1 MDSET
6 LKSVHLIGE
15 SSFGGQIYAANEV
28 FALVVGHNAT
38 EIKGVMGLSDLNTGE
53 LITKMTDKNL
63 GKALR
68 LDLGKENMSVLVGII
83 VLAGSNLLEVS
94 KAVQKK
100 VADSVENIIGVSLS
114 AVNVQITDVRSR

>member
-1 MDSET
+1 MDNES
-6 LKSVHLIGE
+6 LKSVHFISE
-15 SSFGGQIYAANEV
+15 STFGGSIYAANEV

-38 EIKGVMGLSDLNTGE
+38 EIKGVMGLADLNTGE

-68 LDLGKENMSVLVGII
+68 LDLGKKNMSVLVGII
-83 VLAGSNLLEVS
+83 VLAGSNLLDVS

>member
-1 MDSET
+1 MDSEN

-15 SSFGGQIYAANEV
+15 SSFGGQIYAVNEV

-38 EIKGVMGLSDLNTGE
+38 EIKGVMGLADLNTGE

-68 LDLGKENMSVLVGII
+68 LDLGKKNMSVLVGII

-100 VADSVENIIGVSLS
+100 VADSVENIIGISLS
-114 AVNVQITDVRSR
+114 AVNVQIMDIRSR